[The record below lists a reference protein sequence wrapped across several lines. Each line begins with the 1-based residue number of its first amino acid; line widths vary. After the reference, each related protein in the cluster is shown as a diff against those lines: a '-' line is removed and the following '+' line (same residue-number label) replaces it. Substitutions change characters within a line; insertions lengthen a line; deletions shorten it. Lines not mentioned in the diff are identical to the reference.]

1 MTSYYGESIMR
12 TYQQLQAILGGTAI
26 ATALVISIPQP
37 SVALT
42 GREVNNIA
50 REITV
55 LIQSK
60 QGGHGS
66 GFIIA
71 RNGNTYSVLTAYH
84 VVDREGEYGLITSDQ
99 QAYEIDYSKVQRL
112 PDVDLAVVEFTSDK
126 DYQVAKLG
134 TAETSEGQ
142 DVFVSGWPGLGSVG
156 QRANN
161 SVTRQFTDGRISGYL
176 SQPVLGYEMTYTNV
190 TRGGMSGGP
199 VLDAGG
205 RVVGVHGMGDGE
217 DIKKLLAAGLS
228 EESANVAAR
237 IKTGFNYAIPVSTF
251 LRLAPQAGIYLSV
264 QVDNAP
270 APELGEVYVAQPPDE
285 RDTIDDVNRTFDTIN
300 RGVQVIRGIRGIFGR

>member
-1 MTSYYGESIMR
+1 MR

-142 DVFVSGWPGLGSVG
+142 DVFVSGWPGLGAVG

-205 RVVGVHGMGDGE
+205 RVVGVHGMGDKETTTG
-217 DIKKLLAAGLS
+217 LLPLLREGFS
-228 EESANVAAR
+228 EEAAAR
-237 IKTGFNYAIPVSTF
+237 ISNQIKIGFNYAIPVSTF

-300 RGVQVIRGIRGIFGR
+300 RGVGVIRGIQRIFR

>member
-1 MTSYYGESIMR
+1 MTSYYGETIMR

-26 ATALVISIPQP
+26 ATALVITIPQAAH
-37 SVALT
+37 SLT

-60 QGGHGS
+60 HGGHGS

-71 RNGNTYSVLTAYH
+71 RNGNTYSVLTAHH
-84 VVDREGEYGLITSDQ
+84 VVARQGEYGLITSDQ
-99 QAYEIDYSKVQRL
+99 QGYEIDYSKIQQL
-112 PDVDLAVVEFTSDK
+112 PDVDLAIVEFTSDK

-134 TAETSEGQ
+134 TSETSEGQ

-156 QRANN
+156 QQSNN
-161 SVTRQFTDGRISGYL
+161 SITRQFTDGRISGYL

-237 IKTGFNYAIPVSTF
+237 IKTGFNYAIPISTF
-251 LRLAPQAGIYLSV
+251 LRLAPQAGIYLSI

-285 RDTIDDVNRTFDTIN
+285 RDTIEDVNRTFDTIN

>member
-1 MTSYYGESIMR
+1 MR

-26 ATALVISIPQP
+26 ATALVITIPQP

-71 RNGNTYSVLTAYH
+71 RNGNTYSVLTAHH
-84 VVDREGEYGLITSDQ
+84 VVARQGEYGLITSDK
-99 QAYEIDYSKVQRL
+99 QAYEIDSSKVQKL

-205 RVVGVHGMGDGE
+205 RVVGVHGMGDRETTSALLREGFSEGE
-217 DIKKLLAAGLS
+217 AATISGQIK
-228 EESANVAAR
+228 
-237 IKTGFNYAIPVSTF
+237 IGFNYAIPVSTF

-300 RGVQVIRGIRGIFGR
+300 RGVDVIRGIRGIFR

>member
-1 MTSYYGESIMR
+1 MR
-12 TYQQLQAILGGTAI
+12 TYQHLQAILGGTAI
-26 ATALVISIPQP
+26 ASALVITIPQP

-55 LIQSK
+55 LIQNK

-84 VVDREGEYGLITSDQ
+84 VVAGQGEYGLITSDK

-142 DVFVSGWPGLGSVG
+142 DVFVSGWPKPGAAG
-156 QRANN
+156 QQTGGT
-161 SVTRQFTDGRISGYL
+161 TRQFTDGRISGYL
-176 SQPVLGYEMTYTNV
+176 SQSHNGYEMTYTNV

-205 RVVGVHGMGDGE
+205 RVVGIHGMGDKENIEGLE
-217 DIKKLLAAGLS
+217 AAGLS
-228 EESANVAAR
+228 QESLRVAAE

-251 LRLAPQAGIYLSV
+251 LRLAPQAGIYVSV
-264 QVDNAP
+264 QVDNSP

-285 RDTIDDVNRTFDTIN
+285 RDTIDDVNRTLNTIN
-300 RGVQVIRGIRGIFGR
+300 RGVQVIRGVRGIFGF

>member
-1 MTSYYGESIMR
+1 MR
-12 TYQQLQAILGGTAI
+12 TYQHLQAILGGTAI
-26 ATALVISIPQP
+26 ATALVITIPQAAH
-37 SVALT
+37 SLT
-42 GREVNNIA
+42 GREVSNIA

-60 QGGHGS
+60 HGENGS

-84 VVDREGEYGLITSDQ
+84 VVAGQGEYGLITSDK
-99 QAYEIDYSKVQRL
+99 QAYEIDYSKIQRL
-112 PDVDLAVVEFTSDK
+112 PGVDLAVVEFTSDK
-126 DYQVAKLG
+126 EYQVAKLG

-142 DVFVSGWPGLGSVG
+142 DVFVSGWPKPGASG
-156 QRANN
+156 QQTGGT
-161 SVTRQFTDGRISGYL
+161 TRQFTDGRISGYL
-176 SQPVLGYEMTYTNV
+176 SEPHLGYSMTYTNV

-205 RVVGVHGMGDGE
+205 RVVGIHGMGEKENIESLQEAGFSPE
-217 DIKKLLAAGLS
+217 ALAVAGQ
-228 EESANVAAR
+228 

-264 QVDNAP
+264 QVDNSP

-285 RDTIDDVNRTFDTIN
+285 RDTIDNVNRTLDTIN
-300 RGVQVIRGIRGIFGR
+300 RGIGVFRGIRGIIGR